1 MLEVTVICSSRF
13 YCPID
18 LTVFSVL
25 VVTLWHFHFQMAPQ
39 DISHQMDNNVLNEC
53 NLLLRPQNNM
63 NVSPSEGGNIKN
75 QIITSEHDVNVN
87 RVQSPLRSNSK
98 YITTPYVIQYHH
110 SYILFKCGFFLDG
123 FMVKFLE
130 RKPNHYWDLELMAY
144 F

>member
-13 YCPID
+13 YCIID
-18 LTVFSVL
+18 LTAFLVL
-25 VVTLWHFHFQMAPQ
+25 VVTLWHFDFQMAPQ

-98 YITTPYVIQYHH
+98 YITTPYV
-110 SYILFKCGFFLDG
+110 F
-123 FMVKFLE
+123 
-130 RKPNHYWDLELMAY
+130 R
-144 F
+144 

>member
-13 YCPID
+13 YCTID
-18 LTVFSVL
+18 LTAFLVL
-25 VVTLWHFHFQMAPQ
+25 VVTLWHFDFQMAPQ

-98 YITTPYVIQYHH
+98 YITTPYVIRYN
-110 SYILFKCGFFLDG
+110 YFVILFKYCFLVDG

-130 RKPNHYWDLELMAY
+130 RKPNHY
-144 F
+144 